1 MGDPLSVP
9 REGGWSSPADADAA
23 AEQPEPIDLRC
34 EPDDD
39 LVALHCIPR
48 RAVTDLTSAERAVI
62 AGRFG
67 FDGRPPRTLS
77 ELHDQLH
84 LSRYQT
90 RHTLDTA
97 LAKLRPYLTA

>member
-1 MGDPLSVP
+1 MGDPLPFP
-9 REGGWSSPADADAA
+9 REGGWSYPADAA
-23 AEQPEPIDLRC
+23 ADDEPDLVDLRS
-34 EPDDD
+34 ELDDD
-39 LVALHCIPR
+39 LVALHCLPR
-48 RAVTDLTSAERAVI
+48 RVVAELSPAERAVL

-77 ELHDQLH
+77 QLHDQLH

-90 RHTLDTA
+90 RHVLDTA